1 VAKPSTQVGRQA
13 LSLVDTI
20 ASDGKISL
28 VRVRIETGRT
38 HRKWHAC
45 NCMAS
50 AAVALISLARVPE
63 IRVHLQDNH
72 TPVYGDEVY
81 GLTDWNAR
89 LKKTHGIERP
99 LLHAYRLEID
109 HPITQEKMRFQAPL
123 VCLLILFGAHHLA
136 RPVFTNAF
144 TSCPSRRI
152 WLSWSVRL
160 IPLCSNRG
168 LIFSIVTPARDRGQ
182 RGRNPGQ

>member
-38 HRKWHAC
+38 HRKWHVC

-50 AAVALISLARVPE
+50 AAVALISLAHFPE

-81 GLTDWNAR
+81 GLSDWNAR
-89 LKKTHGIERP
+89 LKKAHGIERP

-109 HPITQEKMRFQAPL
+109 HPITQQKMRFEAPL
-123 VCLLILFGAHHLA
+123 VCLLILFAAQNLA
-136 RPVFTNAF
+136 RTISLTLSRLAK
-144 TSCPSRRI
+144 SRRT
-152 WLSWSVRL
+152 WPRWSVRL
-160 IPLCSNRG
+160 TPLCSNRG
-168 LIFSIVTPARDRGQ
+168 LIFSIATPARDRSTRQESLGI
-182 RGRNPGQ
+182 